1 MKKLK
6 KLKYVPKYDLSMIYN
21 AKNARINPPFS
32 WYTLIATW
40 FYIGRIPIMPGT
52 MGSLGCFPIY
62 YFVVSHM
69 DSANVMPMFWMFFI
83 PLFFVGWYA
92 VSKFEDNTATH
103 DHKSVVIDEVLGM
116 LLVFC
121 LCFPQAYSL
130 AKILHQFINIK
141 PVYSCFL
148 IVFVVFRYFDIRKP
162 LFIGYVDKHL
172 RNSLSV
178 ILDDL
183 LAGAFTFVTIYV
195 ANLILGK
202 FF

>member
-1 MKKLK
+1 
-6 KLKYVPKYDLSMIYN
+6 MIYN

-40 FYIGRIPIMPGT
+40 FYIGRIPFMPGT

-62 YFVVSHM
+62 YFVVSHI
-69 DSANVMPMFWMFFI
+69 DESANIMQMFWMFFI
-83 PLFFVGWYA
+83 PLFFIGWYA

-141 PVYSCFL
+141 SIYLCFL

-162 LFIGYVDKHL
+162 LFIGYIDKHL

-183 LAGAFTFVTIYV
+183 LAGVFTFVTIYV